1 MGHSPYDMISA
12 IILLIFAVW
21 SDRVK
26 MRYPFILAGLV
37 MLTIGFA
44 INISD
49 VPIGVKYFGTFFCV
63 SGSYAA
69 FPGVV
74 AWCVLEFLHPTADS

>member
-1 MGHSPYDMISA
+1 MISA

-49 VPIGVKYFGTFFCV
+49 VPIGVKY
-63 SGSYAA
+63 
-69 FPGVV
+69 
-74 AWCVLEFLHPTADS
+74 LEPSFAYPDPMPRSLASLHGASFNFYILLRIANER